1 MYNIIAWRDIFF
13 ENRINI
19 PNKKKWVPMP
29 SEKYDM
35 DVPKPEKVRKKI
47 PKLIRIAQGRI
58 LFAKM
63 VHIPK
68 KIIPLAIL

>member
-19 PNKKKWVPMP
+19 PNKNKWVPMP
-29 SEKYDM
+29 SEKNEI
-35 DVPKPEKVRKKI
+35 DVPKTEKVRKKI
-47 PKLIRIAQGRI
+47 PKLIRIAQSRI

-68 KIIPLAIL
+68 KIILIDVL